1 MKLKHINNFFKTLC
15 KKFSKIFKK
24 RNKVSPV
31 VLRIEQNP
39 YDML

>member
-24 RNKVSPV
+24 RNKVYPV